1 MFYWDWTMILVIPG
15 LLLGLWAQMRVSSA
29 FRKYSAVYARSG
41 MSAEDVARSMLNQAG
56 CGNVSI
62 RSVSGNL
69 TDHYD
74 PRNNTLR
81 LSDGVYG
88 SSSVAAIGI
97 AAHECGHAM
106 QQHEGYAPLVL
117 RSALVPVVNLGSNLY
132 FPIFLLGL
140 LFSWEPLIYV
150 GIACFALTL
159 VFSLVTLPVEF
170 NASGRALR
178 VLDQQGYLSP
188 EEMDGA
194 RAVLSAAAMTYVA
207 AAISSL
213 LPPWEKR
220 FGSPCASWWPF
231 PIFRPILRRRRTP
244 SACSPADGRTVRGR
258 KAQGARGKRASVTPL
273 PAWGRK

>member
-1 MFYWDWTMILVIPG
+1 MFYWDWTMIFVIPG

-29 FRKYSAVYARSG
+29 FKKYSAVHAHNG
-41 MSAEDVARSMLNQAG
+41 MSAEEVARSMLNRSG
-56 CGNVSI
+56 CGEVSV
-62 RSVSGNL
+62 RTVSGNL

-88 SSSVAAIGI
+88 STSVAAIGV

-106 QQHEGYAPLVL
+106 QQHEGYAPLKL

-140 LFSWEPLIYV
+140 VFSWEPLLYV

-159 VFSLVTLPVEF
+159 VFALVTLPVEF
-170 NASGRALR
+170 NASGRALS
-178 VLDQQGYLSP
+178 VLEEQGYLRRD
-188 EEMDGA
+188 EMDGA
-194 RAVLSAAAMTYVA
+194 RAVLNAAALTYVA

-213 LPPWEKR
+213 LQLVR
-220 FGSPCASWWPF
+220 LLIIA
-231 PIFRPILRRRRTP
+231 RDRR
-244 SACSPADGRTVRGR
+244 D
-258 KAQGARGKRASVTPL
+258 
-273 PAWGRK
+273 

>member
-29 FRKYSAVYARSG
+29 FRKYSAVHARSG

-62 RSVSGNL
+62 RTVSGNL

-117 RSALVPVVNLGSNLY
+117 RSTLVPVVNLGSNLY

-178 VLDQQGYLSP
+178 VLDQQGYLSS

-194 RAVLSAAAMTYVA
+194 RAVLNAAAMTYVA

-213 LPPWEKR
+213 LQ
-220 FGSPCASWWPF
+220 
-231 PIFRPILRRRRTP
+231 L
-244 SACSPADGRTVRGR
+244 VRLLII
-258 KAQGARGKRASVTPL
+258 ARDHRD
-273 PAWGRK
+273 

>member
-1 MFYWDWTMILVIPG
+1 MFYWDWTMIFVIPG

-29 FRKYSAVYARSG
+29 FKKYSAVHAHNG
-41 MSAEDVARSMLNQAG
+41 MSAEEVARSMLNRSG
-56 CGNVSI
+56 CGEVSV
-62 RSVSGNL
+62 RTVSGNL

-88 SSSVAAIGI
+88 STSVAAIGV

-106 QQHEGYAPLVL
+106 QQHEGYAPLKL

-140 LFSWEPLIYV
+140 VFSWEPLLYV

-159 VFSLVTLPVEF
+159 VFALVTLPVEF
-170 NASGRALR
+170 NASGRALS
-178 VLDQQGYLSP
+178 VLEEQGYLSRD
-188 EEMDGA
+188 EMDGA
-194 RAVLSAAAMTYVA
+194 RAVLNAAALTYVA

-213 LPPWEKR
+213 WQLVR
-220 FGSPCASWWPF
+220 LLIIA
-231 PIFRPILRRRRTP
+231 RDRR
-244 SACSPADGRTVRGR
+244 D
-258 KAQGARGKRASVTPL
+258 
-273 PAWGRK
+273 

>member
-1 MFYWDWTMILVIPG
+1 MFYWDWTMIFVIPG

-29 FRKYSAVYARSG
+29 FKKYSAVHAHNG
-41 MSAEDVARSMLNQAG
+41 MSAEEVARSMLNRGG
-56 CGNVSI
+56 CGEVSV
-62 RSVSGNL
+62 RTVSGNL

-88 SSSVAAIGI
+88 STSVAAIGV

-106 QQHEGYAPLVL
+106 QQHEGYAPLKL

-140 LFSWEPLIYV
+140 VFSWEPLLYV

-159 VFSLVTLPVEF
+159 VFALVTLPVEF
-170 NASGRALR
+170 NASGRALS
-178 VLDQQGYLSP
+178 VLEEQGYLSRD
-188 EEMDGA
+188 EMDGA
-194 RAVLSAAAMTYVA
+194 RAVLNAAALTYVA

-213 LPPWEKR
+213 LQLVR
-220 FGSPCASWWPF
+220 LLIIA
-231 PIFRPILRRRRTP
+231 RDRR
-244 SACSPADGRTVRGR
+244 D
-258 KAQGARGKRASVTPL
+258 
-273 PAWGRK
+273 

>member
-29 FRKYSAVYARSG
+29 FRKYSAVHARSS

-159 VFSLVTLPVEF
+159 VSLPVEF

-213 LPPWEKR
+213 LQLVR
-220 FGSPCASWWPF
+220 LLIIA
-231 PIFRPILRRRRTP
+231 RNRR
-244 SACSPADGRTVRGR
+244 D
-258 KAQGARGKRASVTPL
+258 
-273 PAWGRK
+273 

>member
-1 MFYWDWTMILVIPG
+1 MFYWDWTMIFVIPG

-29 FRKYSAVYARSG
+29 FKKYSAVHAHNG
-41 MSAEDVARSMLNQAG
+41 MSAEEVARSMLNRSG
-56 CGNVSI
+56 CGEVSV
-62 RSVSGNL
+62 RTVSGNL

-88 SSSVAAIGI
+88 STSVAAIGV

-106 QQHEGYAPLVL
+106 QQHEGYAPLKL

-140 LFSWEPLIYV
+140 VFSWEPLLYV

-159 VFSLVTLPVEF
+159 VFTLVTLPVEF
-170 NASGRALR
+170 NASGRALS
-178 VLDQQGYLSP
+178 VLEEQGYLSRD
-188 EEMDGA
+188 EMDGA
-194 RAVLSAAAMTYVA
+194 RAVLNAAAMTYVA

-213 LPPWEKR
+213 LQLVR
-220 FGSPCASWWPF
+220 LLIIA
-231 PIFRPILRRRRTP
+231 RDRR
-244 SACSPADGRTVRGR
+244 D
-258 KAQGARGKRASVTPL
+258 
-273 PAWGRK
+273 

>member
-62 RSVSGNL
+62 RTVSGNL

-74 PRNNTLR
+74 PRGKVLR
-81 LSDGVYG
+81 LSDATYG
-88 SSSVAAIGI
+88 QTSVAAIGI

-213 LPPWEKR
+213 LQLVR
-220 FGSPCASWWPF
+220 LLIIA
-231 PIFRPILRRRRTP
+231 RNRR
-244 SACSPADGRTVRGR
+244 D
-258 KAQGARGKRASVTPL
+258 
-273 PAWGRK
+273 

>member
-62 RSVSGNL
+62 RTVSGNL

-170 NASGRALR
+170 NASGRALS
-178 VLDQQGYLSP
+178 VLEEQGYLSRD
-188 EEMDGA
+188 EMDGA
-194 RAVLSAAAMTYVA
+194 RAVLNAAAMTYVA

-213 LPPWEKR
+213 LQLVR
-220 FGSPCASWWPF
+220 LLIIA
-231 PIFRPILRRRRTP
+231 RDRR
-244 SACSPADGRTVRGR
+244 D
-258 KAQGARGKRASVTPL
+258 
-273 PAWGRK
+273 

>member
-29 FRKYSAVYARSG
+29 FRKYSAVHARSG

-62 RSVSGNL
+62 RTVSGNL

-117 RSALVPVVNLGSNLY
+117 RSTLVPVVNLGSNLY

-178 VLDQQGYLSP
+178 VLDQQGYLSS

-213 LPPWEKR
+213 LQLVR
-220 FGSPCASWWPF
+220 LLVIA
-231 PIFRPILRRRRTP
+231 RNRR
-244 SACSPADGRTVRGR
+244 D
-258 KAQGARGKRASVTPL
+258 
-273 PAWGRK
+273 

>member
-29 FRKYSAVYARSG
+29 FRKYSAVHARSG

-117 RSALVPVVNLGSNLY
+117 RSALVPVVNLGSKLY

-178 VLDQQGYLSP
+178 VLDQQGYLSS

-194 RAVLSAAAMTYVA
+194 RAVLNAAAMTYVA

-213 LPPWEKR
+213 LQLVR
-220 FGSPCASWWPF
+220 LLIIA
-231 PIFRPILRRRRTP
+231 RDRR
-244 SACSPADGRTVRGR
+244 D
-258 KAQGARGKRASVTPL
+258 
-273 PAWGRK
+273 

>member
-29 FRKYSAVYARSG
+29 FRKYSAVHARSG

-178 VLDQQGYLSP
+178 VLDQQGYLSS

-194 RAVLSAAAMTYVA
+194 RAVLNAAAMTYVA

-213 LPPWEKR
+213 LQLVR
-220 FGSPCASWWPF
+220 LLIIA
-231 PIFRPILRRRRTP
+231 RNRR
-244 SACSPADGRTVRGR
+244 D
-258 KAQGARGKRASVTPL
+258 
-273 PAWGRK
+273 

>member
-29 FRKYSAVYARSG
+29 FRKYSAVHARSG

-150 GIACFALTL
+150 GIACFALIL

-178 VLDQQGYLSP
+178 VLDQQGYLSS

-194 RAVLSAAAMTYVA
+194 RAVLNAAAMTYVA

-213 LPPWEKR
+213 LQLVR
-220 FGSPCASWWPF
+220 LLIIA
-231 PIFRPILRRRRTP
+231 RDRR
-244 SACSPADGRTVRGR
+244 D
-258 KAQGARGKRASVTPL
+258 
-273 PAWGRK
+273 

>member
-29 FRKYSAVYARSG
+29 FRKYSAVHARSG

-62 RSVSGNL
+62 RTVSGNL

-117 RSALVPVVNLGSNLY
+117 RSTLVPVVNLGSNLY

-178 VLDQQGYLSP
+178 VLDQQGYLSS

-194 RAVLSAAAMTYVA
+194 RAVLNAAAMTYVA

-213 LPPWEKR
+213 LQLVR
-220 FGSPCASWWPF
+220 LLIIA
-231 PIFRPILRRRRTP
+231 RNRR
-244 SACSPADGRTVRGR
+244 D
-258 KAQGARGKRASVTPL
+258 
-273 PAWGRK
+273 

>member
-29 FRKYSAVYARSG
+29 FKKYSAVHARNG
-41 MSAEDVARSMLNQAG
+41 MSAEEVARSMLNQAG
-56 CGNVSI
+56 CGEVSI

-88 SSSVAAIGI
+88 STSVAAIGV

-106 QQHEGYAPLVL
+106 QQHEGYAPLKL
-117 RSALVPVVNLGSNLY
+117 RSALVPMVNLGSNLY

-178 VLDQQGYLSP
+178 VLEQQGYLSS

-213 LPPWEKR
+213 LQLVR
-220 FGSPCASWWPF
+220 LLIIA
-231 PIFRPILRRRRTP
+231 RNRR
-244 SACSPADGRTVRGR
+244 D
-258 KAQGARGKRASVTPL
+258 
-273 PAWGRK
+273 

>member
-29 FRKYSAVYARSG
+29 FRKYSAVHARSG

-159 VFSLVTLPVEF
+159 AFSLVTLPVEF

-178 VLDQQGYLSP
+178 VLDQQGYLSS

-194 RAVLSAAAMTYVA
+194 RAVLNAAAMTYVA

-213 LPPWEKR
+213 LQLVR
-220 FGSPCASWWPF
+220 LLIIA
-231 PIFRPILRRRRTP
+231 RDRR
-244 SACSPADGRTVRGR
+244 D
-258 KAQGARGKRASVTPL
+258 
-273 PAWGRK
+273 

>member
-1 MFYWDWTMILVIPG
+1 MILVIPG

-29 FRKYSAVYARSG
+29 FKKYSAVHARNG
-41 MSAEDVARSMLNQAG
+41 MSAEEVARSMLNQAG
-56 CGNVSI
+56 CGEVSI

-88 SSSVAAIGI
+88 STSVAAIGV

-106 QQHEGYAPLVL
+106 QQHEGYAPLKL

-178 VLDQQGYLSP
+178 VLEQQGYLSS

-213 LPPWEKR
+213 LQLVR
-220 FGSPCASWWPF
+220 LLIIA
-231 PIFRPILRRRRTP
+231 RNRR
-244 SACSPADGRTVRGR
+244 D
-258 KAQGARGKRASVTPL
+258 
-273 PAWGRK
+273 

>member
-62 RSVSGNL
+62 RTVSGNL

-150 GIACFALTL
+150 GIACFALTR

-178 VLDQQGYLSP
+178 VLDQQGYLSS

-194 RAVLSAAAMTYVA
+194 RAVLNAAAMTYVA

-213 LPPWEKR
+213 LQLVR
-220 FGSPCASWWPF
+220 LLIIA
-231 PIFRPILRRRRTP
+231 RDRR
-244 SACSPADGRTVRGR
+244 D
-258 KAQGARGKRASVTPL
+258 
-273 PAWGRK
+273 

>member
-29 FRKYSAVYARSG
+29 FRKYSAVHARSG

-62 RSVSGNL
+62 RTVSGNL

-150 GIACFALTL
+150 GIACFALIL

-178 VLDQQGYLSP
+178 VLDQQGYLSS

-194 RAVLSAAAMTYVA
+194 RAVLNAAAMTYVA

-213 LPPWEKR
+213 LQLVR
-220 FGSPCASWWPF
+220 LLIIA
-231 PIFRPILRRRRTP
+231 RDRR
-244 SACSPADGRTVRGR
+244 D
-258 KAQGARGKRASVTPL
+258 
-273 PAWGRK
+273 

>member
-1 MFYWDWTMILVIPG
+1 MYYPMYFDPTYVLVLIGVVICMI
-15 LLLGLWAQMRVSSA
+15 ASA
-29 FRKYSAVYARSG
+29 KMNSTFNKYSRVRSHSG
-41 MSAEDVARSMLNQAG
+41 MTGREAAETILRRAGIYDVR
-56 CGNVSI
+56 VERI
-62 RSVSGNL
+62 SGNL

-117 RSALVPVVNLGSNLY
+117 RSTLVPVVNLGSNLY

-213 LPPWEKR
+213 LQLVR
-220 FGSPCASWWPF
+220 LLIIA
-231 PIFRPILRRRRTP
+231 RNRR
-244 SACSPADGRTVRGR
+244 D
-258 KAQGARGKRASVTPL
+258 
-273 PAWGRK
+273 

>member
-29 FRKYSAVYARSG
+29 FRKYSAVHARSG

-62 RSVSGNL
+62 RSVYGNL
-69 TDHYD
+69 RDHYD
-74 PRNNTLR
+74 LRNNTLR

-178 VLDQQGYLSP
+178 VLDQQGYLSS

-194 RAVLSAAAMTYVA
+194 RAVLNAAAMTYVA

-213 LPPWEKR
+213 LQLVR
-220 FGSPCASWWPF
+220 LLIIA
-231 PIFRPILRRRRTP
+231 RDRR
-244 SACSPADGRTVRGR
+244 D
-258 KAQGARGKRASVTPL
+258 
-273 PAWGRK
+273 

>member
-29 FRKYSAVYARSG
+29 FKKYSAVHARNG
-41 MSAEDVARSMLNQAG
+41 MSAEEVARSMLNRAD
-56 CGNVSI
+56 CGDVRV

-88 SSSVAAIGI
+88 STSVAAIGV

-106 QQHEGYAPLVL
+106 QQHEGYAPLKL

-140 LFSWEPLIYV
+140 LFSWEPLLYV

-178 VLDQQGYLSP
+178 VLEQQGYLSG

-194 RAVLSAAAMTYVA
+194 RAVLNAAAMTYVA

-213 LPPWEKR
+213 LQLVR
-220 FGSPCASWWPF
+220 LLIIA
-231 PIFRPILRRRRTP
+231 RDRRN
-244 SACSPADGRTVRGR
+244 
-258 KAQGARGKRASVTPL
+258 
-273 PAWGRK
+273 

>member
-62 RSVSGNL
+62 RTVSGNL

-117 RSALVPVVNLGSNLY
+117 RSTLVPVVNLGSNLY

-170 NASGRALR
+170 NASGRALK
-178 VLDQQGYLSP
+178 VLR
-188 EEMDGA
+188 EEHFLDDDEMKGA
-194 RAVLSAAAMTYVA
+194 KSVLTAAALTYVA
-207 AAISSL
+207 AMFSALASL
-213 LPPWEKR
+213 ARLLLIR
-220 FGSPCASWWPF
+220 NRNNS
-231 PIFRPILRRRRTP
+231 RR
-244 SACSPADGRTVRGR
+244 
-258 KAQGARGKRASVTPL
+258 
-273 PAWGRK
+273 

>member
-29 FRKYSAVYARSG
+29 FRKYSAVHARGG

-178 VLDQQGYLSP
+178 VLDQQGYLSS

-194 RAVLSAAAMTYVA
+194 RAVLNAAAMTYVA

-213 LPPWEKR
+213 LQLVR
-220 FGSPCASWWPF
+220 LLIIA
-231 PIFRPILRRRRTP
+231 RDRR
-244 SACSPADGRTVRGR
+244 D
-258 KAQGARGKRASVTPL
+258 
-273 PAWGRK
+273 

>member
-29 FRKYSAVYARSG
+29 FRKYSAVHARSG

-56 CGNVSI
+56 CGHVSI
-62 RSVSGNL
+62 RTVSGNL

-178 VLDQQGYLSP
+178 VLDQQGYLSS

-213 LPPWEKR
+213 LQLVR
-220 FGSPCASWWPF
+220 LLIIA
-231 PIFRPILRRRRTP
+231 RDRR
-244 SACSPADGRTVRGR
+244 D
-258 KAQGARGKRASVTPL
+258 
-273 PAWGRK
+273 

>member
-29 FRKYSAVYARSG
+29 FKKYSAVHAHNG
-41 MSAEDVARSMLNQAG
+41 MSAEEVARSMLNRSG
-56 CGNVSI
+56 CGEVSV
-62 RSVSGNL
+62 RTVSGNL

-117 RSALVPVVNLGSNLY
+117 RSTLVPVVNLGSNLY

-213 LPPWEKR
+213 LQLVR
-220 FGSPCASWWPF
+220 LLIIA
-231 PIFRPILRRRRTP
+231 RNRR
-244 SACSPADGRTVRGR
+244 D
-258 KAQGARGKRASVTPL
+258 
-273 PAWGRK
+273 

>member
-1 MFYWDWTMILVIPG
+1 MFYWDWTMIFVIPG

-29 FRKYSAVYARSG
+29 FKKYSAVHAHNG
-41 MSAEDVARSMLNQAG
+41 MSAEEVARSMLNRSG
-56 CGNVSI
+56 CGEVSV
-62 RSVSGNL
+62 RTVSGNL

-88 SSSVAAIGI
+88 STSVAAIGV

-106 QQHEGYAPLVL
+106 QQHEGYAPLKL

-140 LFSWEPLIYV
+140 VFSWEPLLYV

-159 VFSLVTLPVEF
+159 VFALVTLPVEF
-170 NASGRALR
+170 NASGRALS
-178 VLDQQGYLSP
+178 VLEEQGYWSRD
-188 EEMDGA
+188 EMDGA
-194 RAVLSAAAMTYVA
+194 RAELNAAALTYVA

-213 LPPWEKR
+213 LQLVR
-220 FGSPCASWWPF
+220 LLIIA
-231 PIFRPILRRRRTP
+231 RDRR
-244 SACSPADGRTVRGR
+244 D
-258 KAQGARGKRASVTPL
+258 
-273 PAWGRK
+273 